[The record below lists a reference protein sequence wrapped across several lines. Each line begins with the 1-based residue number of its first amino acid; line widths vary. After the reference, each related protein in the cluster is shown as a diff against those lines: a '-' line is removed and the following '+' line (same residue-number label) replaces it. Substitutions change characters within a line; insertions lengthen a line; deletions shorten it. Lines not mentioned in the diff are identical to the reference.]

1 MNAYIGSSI
10 HTATIHQNQPA
21 FLMAPKIVSEGKY
34 PGPSGK
40 QVPARK
46 VPLNATLPT
55 NSSVTGDRATLSS
68 GSGHSV
74 GIRGG
79 IGTGVGIREETE
91 GGGVGR
97 VSGKGMGMGAGVL
110 MRSFCLAN
118 SEASRAAVDVPRHH
132 TVRAPKMPLNSYN
145 NNDINSS
152 NSNSNISSSSKN
164 NKGNSSSNDSNE
176 KRYVVNLLDSNSQ
189 QQAPFPLTRPPPSWT
204 STLPAPSVVSVPVPT
219 PIPVLPVAGDAHY
232 TAMTADKYS
241 ASSFLQLDSDEDW

>member
-1 MNAYIGSSI
+1 MKHTNLLNPSSTIENGDTNMNAYIGSSI

-132 TVRAPKMPLNSYN
+132 TVRAPKMPLN
-145 NNDINSS
+145 
-152 NSNSNISSSSKN
+152 
-164 NKGNSSSNDSNE
+164 
-176 KRYVVNLLDSNSQ
+176 RL
-189 QQAPFPLTRPPPSWT
+189 ATRLTVFQTWGTASI
-204 STLPAPSVVSVPVPT
+204 SVVQR
-219 PIPVLPVAGDAHY
+219 
-232 TAMTADKYS
+232 S
-241 ASSFLQLDSDEDW
+241 A